1 MNICAMI
8 ALDFGQHHSMWKGS
22 VMQTKLG
29 HLVFG
34 IDSKHQSFYRDVMSF
49 LGWQI
54 LYDGEGMLGVGDSN
68 GVSLWFGSY
77 SKAVNNDYDGPGLNH
92 VAISTATQD
101 EVDQAVDYLAAL
113 GVEHLF
119 STPRHR
125 PEFAA
130 DESST
135 YYQVMF
141 ETPDRILMEIVYTGP
156 KQG

>member
-1 MNICAMI
+1 
-8 ALDFGQHHSMWKGS
+8 
-22 VMQTKLG
+22 MQTKLG

-34 IDSKHQSFYRDVMSF
+34 IDSTHQSFYRDLMTF
-49 LGWQI
+49 LGWRI

-68 GVSLWFGSY
+68 RVSLWFGSAT
-77 SKAVNNDYDGPGLNH
+77 KTMNNDYDSPGLNH
-92 VAISTATQD
+92 VAISTATQA
-101 EVDQAVDYLAAL
+101 EVDQAAAFLAER

-125 PEFAA
+125 PEFSA
-130 DESST
+130 DESAT